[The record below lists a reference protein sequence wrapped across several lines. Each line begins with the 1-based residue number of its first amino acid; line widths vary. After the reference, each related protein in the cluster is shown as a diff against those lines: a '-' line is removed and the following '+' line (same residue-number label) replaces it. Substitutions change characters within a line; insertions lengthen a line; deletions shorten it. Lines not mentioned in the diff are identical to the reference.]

1 MTDTASAQLEL
12 EHAAA
17 VDQPVGDHHEAVI
30 AEALGIIDGALGRVS
45 GRDMVSSN
53 EVADLLLD
61 VRTLLRSST
70 EPAAT
75 R

>member
-1 MTDTASAQLEL
+1 MSDTASAQLEI
-12 EHAAA
+12 EHA
-17 VDQPVGDHHEAVI
+17 DTGDHHDAVI

-61 VRTLLRSST
+61 VRSLLRQT
-70 EPAAT
+70 AEPAGT